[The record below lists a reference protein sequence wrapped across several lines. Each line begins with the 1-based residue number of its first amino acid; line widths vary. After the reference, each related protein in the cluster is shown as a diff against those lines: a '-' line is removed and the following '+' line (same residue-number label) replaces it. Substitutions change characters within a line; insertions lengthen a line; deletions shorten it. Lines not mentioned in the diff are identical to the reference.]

1 MLKLFNIFYIEII
14 RMSYNGYISPDGK
27 WKIIIEDNK
36 VKWVELT
43 QSTKQYTTQELV
55 EATKN
60 IAPELWK

>member
-14 RMSYNGYISPDGK
+14 RMSYNDYISPDGK
-27 WKIIIEDNK
+27 WKIIIEDNV

-55 EATKN
+55 EATKD